1 MEVVVSSTGAVIDP
15 MDFKVSEVLKEV
27 QLDYESPTITKFIDE
42 TIASIKKVINKIP
55 QDLKVGS
62 DLAPGFIRDVNAD
75 KFEFSFKKPASIE
88 VGGSY
93 SIQALTKPSTSI
105 DLFIRLPKECFHEKD
120 YLNHRYHAK
129 RCLYLCVIKKYL
141 DGSSKIGKIEW
152 STFQNEARKP
162 VLVVY
167 PVQEPDEIPGFCI
180 RLIPTA
186 TSLFSVPKLN
196 LARSNVRAL
205 DKGMAPQATPRY
217 NSSILEDMF
226 LEENAEFVRKAF
238 LGWKELREALVL
250 IKVCFKIVSF
260 CLPQLVRFVILS
272 EGRICKF
279 LFLMFQ
285 VWARQRTSIYAHD
298 CLNGFLIS
306 VMLSYLATASGGNR
320 VNKSMKTVQI
330 FRVTL
335 DFIANSKLWDK
346 GLLLQPHNRSN
357 LSKEERKQY
366 QQLFPVVL
374 CDSSSQLNLAFRITK
389 HGFSE
394 LRDEAAQTLNC
405 IDKYRDG
412 GFEEV
417 FMTKVDFAAKYDY
430 CIRIKADD
438 SKEVY
443 ASGFCLDEECWRTY
457 EEKVHCLLEQALGD
471 RAKSVRVTWRS
482 SPSQWKIEEGFSEFS
497 TSPLVVGILTSA
509 PEKSFRGVDVGPNA
523 ENKEEAHKYRKF
535 WGEKAELRRFKDG
548 VIAESTVWECQHW
561 ERHLIVKRICEYIL
575 SRHLALPE
583 EKITCVAEQLDFC
596 LLHGGKGNAITQLPA
611 NKYFHFSFILLFP
624 LFFFSFFF
632 FLFSVKAYTQLSIL
646 VPISDSVSFHGS
658 LLAAFEV
665 LSKRLRSIK
674 DIPLSVS
681 SVQPL
686 DPAFRSTSVFLPEPH
701 PLANE
706 KVKGR
711 TSQFPSTCIQPV
723 EVMIQLEGS
732 GNWPMDDVAI
742 QKTKHAFLLQI
753 GDSLQ
758 KSWGSRCIASEDEVD
773 VLMSGYAFR
782 LRILHE
788 RGLSLVRK
796 KVGNERMKR
805 ITSGDKEL
813 FIRGQHSSMINGL
826 LGRYPVYGP
835 VVRLAKR
842 WISAHLFSS
851 FVEEEAVEL
860 FLRLLS
866 NYDWTF
872 SPLIVDIN
880 GDMTSKDEK
889 EIHENFMTSRKAY
902 EESPQNLD
910 RSMFL
915 ATSYD
920 KSSEAWTKYS
930 PNSSDGCLCKTGAEL
945 LTDLIVHDQTDP
957 QKHGRSSLFR
967 TPLNLYDAVI
977 LLHRHKLAFPQRLLS
992 RPDTI
997 PGEMIKAKHVAEGKA
1012 SKDFDPFMLRGDL
1025 EEMKK
1030 NLMVNFDPVHCL
1042 VNNLKKRAREEMDDD
1057 ENDKRQDPID
1067 VLRNVGEVGRGF
1079 VRSVYLFKS
1088 PRLHN

>member
-15 MDFKVSEVLKEV
+15 MDFKVSEALKEV
-27 QLDYESPTITKFIDE
+27 QLDYESPTLTKFIDE
-42 TIASIKKVINKIP
+42 TISSIKQLINKIP
-55 QDLKVGS
+55 EDLKVGS

-75 KFEFSFKKPASIE
+75 KFEFSFKKPAAIE
-88 VGGSY
+88 IGGSY

-129 RCLYLCVIKKYL
+129 RCLYLCIIKKYL
-141 DGSSKIGKIEW
+141 KASSRIKKIEW

-167 PVQEPDEIPGFCI
+167 PVQEGVEIPGFCI

-205 DKGMAPQATPRY
+205 SKDGMAPQATPRY

-226 LEENAEFVRKAF
+226 LEENAEFVRNTF

-250 IKVCFKIVSF
+250 IKV
-260 CLPQLVRFVILS
+260 
-272 EGRICKF
+272 
-279 LFLMFQ
+279 
-285 VWARQRTSIYAHD
+285 WARQRTSIHAHD

-306 VMLSYLATASGGNR
+306 VILSYLATASGGSR
-320 VNKSMKTVQI
+320 VNKSMKTIQI

-346 GLLLQPHNRSN
+346 GLLLQPQNQSK

-366 QQLFPVVL
+366 QQLFPVLL

-389 HGFSE
+389 QAFSE
-394 LRDEAAQTLNC
+394 LRDEAAQTLIC

-417 FMTKVDFAAKYDY
+417 FMTKVDFPAKYDY
-430 CIRIKADD
+430 CIRIKADE

-443 ASGFCLDEECWRTY
+443 ASGFCLDEECWRIY
-457 EEKVHCLLEQALGD
+457 EEKVHSLLEKALGD
-471 RAKSVRVTWRS
+471 RAKAIRVTWKN
-482 SPSQWKIEEGFSEFS
+482 SPSQWKIEEGFSDFS
-497 TSPLVVGILTSA
+497 TSPLVVGILTSS
-509 PEKSFRGVDVGPNA
+509 PEKSFRGVDIGPNA
-523 ENKEEAHKYRKF
+523 ENKVESQKYRKF

-548 VIAESTVWECQHW
+548 TIAESTVWECQQW
-561 ERHLIVKRICEYIL
+561 ERHLIVKRICEYVL

-583 EKITCVAEQLDFC
+583 QKLTCVADQLDFC
-596 LLHGGKGNAITQLPA
+596 LLHGGKD
-611 NKYFHFSFILLFP
+611 
-624 LFFFSFFF
+624 
-632 FLFSVKAYTQLSIL
+632 SI
-646 VPISDSVSFHGS
+646 SFHGS

-665 LSKRLRSIK
+665 LSKRLRSLK
-674 DIPLSVS
+674 EIPLSVS

-686 DPAFRSTSVFLPEPH
+686 DSAFRSTSVFLPAPH
-701 PLANE
+701 PLAKE

-711 TSQFPSTCIQPV
+711 APQELPSTCVQPL

-742 QKTKHAFLLQI
+742 EKTKQSFLLQI
-753 GDSLQ
+753 GESLQ
-758 KSWGSRCIASEDEVD
+758 KSWGSPCVASEDELN

-796 KVGNERMKR
+796 KVGNERMRR
-805 ITSGDKEL
+805 ITSGDTEL

-842 WISAHLFSS
+842 WVSAHLFSS

-860 FLRLLS
+860 LVAYLFLRHLPFHAPSSRITGFLRFLRLLS

-889 EIHENFMTSRKAY
+889 EIYENFMTSRKVY
-902 EESPQNLD
+902 EESPHNLD

-930 PNSSDGCLCKTGAEL
+930 PNSSELKRMVAYARKGAEL
-945 LTDLIVHDQTDP
+945 LTDLIVHDQTDS
-957 QKHGRSSLFR
+957 QKTWKSLFR
-967 TPLNLYDAVI
+967 TPLNMYDAVI

-992 RPDTI
+992 RPELI
-997 PGEMIKAKHVAEGKA
+997 PGEMIQGKHVAEGEA
-1012 SKDFDPFMLRGDL
+1012 SKDFNPFMLRGNL
-1025 EEMKK
+1025 EEMKDQ
-1030 NLMVNFDPVHCL
+1030 LMVNFDPVRCL
-1042 VNNLKKRAREEMDDD
+1042 VEKLKEEFPETFKLWYDSVGGDAIGLTWDKLESKKRAREEDDD
-1057 ENDKRQDPID
+1057 DQNDKRQDPVD

-1088 PRLHN
+1088 PRLQN

>member
-27 QLDYESPTITKFIDE
+27 QLDYESPIITKFIDE
-42 TIASIKKVINKIP
+42 TISSIKKVINKIP

-62 DLAPGFIRDVNAD
+62 DLASGFIRDVNAD

-88 VGGSY
+88 IGGSY

-105 DLFIRLPKECFHEKD
+105 DLFISLPKECFHEKD

-129 RCLYLCVIKKYL
+129 RCLYLCIIKKYL
-141 DGSSKIGKIEW
+141 NASSKIKKIEW

-167 PVQEPDEIPGFCI
+167 PVQELDEIIPGFFI

-205 DKGMAPQATPRY
+205 NKEGMALQATPRY
-217 NSSILEDMF
+217 CSSILEDMF
-226 LEENAEFVRKAF
+226 LEENAEFVRKTF
-238 LGWKELREALVL
+238 LGWKELREALIL
-250 IKVCFKIVSF
+250 IK
-260 CLPQLVRFVILS
+260 
-272 EGRICKF
+272 
-279 LFLMFQ
+279 
-285 VWARQRTSIYAHD
+285 VWARQRTSIYSHD

-306 VMLSYLATASGGNR
+306 VILSYLATASGGNR
-320 VNKSMKTVQI
+320 VKKSMKTVQI

-346 GLLLQPHNRSN
+346 GLLLQPHNQSN

-394 LRDEAAQTLNC
+394 LRDEAAQTLSC

-430 CIRIKADD
+430 CIRIKADE

-457 EEKVHCLLEQALGD
+457 EEKVHSLLEQALGD
-471 RAKSVRVTWRS
+471 RAKSIRVTWRS
-482 SPSQWKIEEGFSEFS
+482 CPSQWKIEEGFSEFS

-523 ENKEEAHKYRKF
+523 ENKEEALKYRKF

-548 VIAESTVWECQHW
+548 IIAESTVWECQHW
-561 ERHLIVKRICEYIL
+561 ERHLIIKRICDYIL

-596 LLHGGKGNAITQLPA
+596 LLHGGK
-611 NKYFHFSFILLFP
+611 
-624 LFFFSFFF
+624 
-632 FLFSVKAYTQLSIL
+632 
-646 VPISDSVSFHGS
+646 DSVSFHGS

-686 DPAFRSTSVFLPEPH
+686 DPAFRSTSVFLPAPH

-711 TSQFPSTCIQPV
+711 TSQLPSTCIQPV

-742 QKTKHAFLLQI
+742 EKTKHAFLLQI

-860 FLRLLS
+860 LVAYLFLRHLPFYAPSSRITGFLRFLRLLS

-889 EIHENFMTSRKAY
+889 EIYENFMTSRKAY

-930 PNSSDGCLCKTGAEL
+930 PNSSELKRMVAYAKTGAEL
-945 LTDLIVHDQTDP
+945 LTDLIVHDQTDA
-957 QKHGRSSLFR
+957 QKTWKSLFR

-992 RPDTI
+992 RPETV

-1012 SKDFDPFMLRGDL
+1012 SKYFDPFMLRGDL

-1030 NLMVNFDPVHCL
+1030 NLMVNFDPVRCL
-1042 VNNLKKRAREEMDDD
+1042 VNDLKEEFSETFKLWYDSVGGDAIGLTWDKLDSKKRAREEMDED

-1088 PRLHN
+1088 PRLQN

>member
-27 QLDYESPTITKFIDE
+27 QLDYESSTIIKFIDE
-42 TIASIKKVINKIP
+42 TISSIKKVINKIP

-62 DLAPGFIRDVNAD
+62 DFAPGFIRDVNAD
-75 KFEFSFKKPASIE
+75 KFEFSFKKPASIDI
-88 VGGSY
+88 GGSY

-129 RCLYLCVIKKYL
+129 RCLYLCVIKKHL
-141 DGSSKIGKIEW
+141 G
-152 STFQNEARKP
+152 
-162 VLVVY
+162 
-167 PVQEPDEIPGFCI
+167 VQEPDEIPGFCI

-186 TSLFSVPKLN
+186 TSLFSVLKLN

-205 DKGMAPQATPRY
+205 DKEGMAPQATPRY

-226 LEENAEFVRKAF
+226 LEENAEFVRKTF
-238 LGWKELREALVL
+238 LGWKELREALIL
-250 IKVCFKIVSF
+250 IK
-260 CLPQLVRFVILS
+260 
-272 EGRICKF
+272 
-279 LFLMFQ
+279 
-285 VWARQRTSIYAHD
+285 VWARQRTSIYSHD

-306 VMLSYLATASGGNR
+306 VILSYLATASGGNR

-335 DFIANSKLWDK
+335 DFVANSKLWDK
-346 GLLLQPHNRSN
+346 GLLLQPHNQSN

-430 CIRIKADD
+430 CIRIKADE

-457 EEKVHCLLEQALGD
+457 EEKVHSLLEQALGD

-523 ENKEEAHKYRKF
+523 ENKEEALKYRKF

-548 VIAESTVWECQHW
+548 VIAESTVWECQHC

-583 EKITCVAEQLDFC
+583 KKIT
-596 LLHGGKGNAITQLPA
+596 
-611 NKYFHFSFILLFP
+611 Y
-624 LFFFSFFF
+624 
-632 FLFSVKAYTQLSIL
+632 
-646 VPISDSVSFHGS
+646 SVSFHGS

-686 DPAFRSTSVFLPEPH
+686 DPAFRSTSVFLP
-701 PLANE
+701 
-706 KVKGR
+706 
-711 TSQFPSTCIQPV
+711 
-723 EVMIQLEGS
+723 LEGS

-742 QKTKHAFLLQI
+742 EKTKHAFLLQI

-758 KSWGSRCIASEDEVD
+758 KSWGSRCIASEDELD

-835 VVRLAKR
+835 VVLLAKR

-860 FLRLLS
+860 LVAYLFLRHLPFYAPSSRITGFLRFLRLLS

-872 SPLIVDIN
+872 SPLIVNIN

-910 RSMFL
+910 RPMFL

-930 PNSSDGCLCKTGAEL
+930 PNSSELKRMVAYAKTGAEL

-957 QKHGRSSLFR
+957 QKTWKSLFR

-992 RPDTI
+992 RHETI
-997 PGEMIKAKHVAEGKA
+997 PGEMRKGKA

-1030 NLMVNFDPVHCL
+1030 NLMVNFDPVRCL
-1042 VNNLKKRAREEMDDD
+1042 VNNLKEEFPETFKLWYDSVGGDAIGLTWDKLESKERAREEMDDD

-1088 PRLHN
+1088 PRLQN

>member
-27 QLDYESPTITKFIDE
+27 QFDYESPTITKFIDE
-42 TIASIKKVINKIP
+42 TISSIKKIINKIP
-55 QDLKVGS
+55 QDLKVVS

-75 KFEFSFKKPASIE
+75 KFEFSFKKPASIDI
-88 VGGSY
+88 GGSY

-141 DGSSKIGKIEW
+141 NDPSKIKKIEW
-152 STFQNEARKP
+152 SAFQNEARKP
-162 VLVVY
+162 ALVVY
-167 PVQEPDEIPGFCI
+167 PVQEPDEIIPGFYI

-205 DKGMAPQATPRY
+205 NKDGMAPEATPRY

-226 LEENAEFVRKAF
+226 LEENAEFVRKTF
-238 LGWKELREALVL
+238 LGWKELREALIL
-250 IKVCFKIVSF
+250 IK
-260 CLPQLVRFVILS
+260 
-272 EGRICKF
+272 
-279 LFLMFQ
+279 
-285 VWARQRTSIYAHD
+285 VWARQRTSIYSHD

-306 VMLSYLATASGGNR
+306 VILSYLATASGGNR

-346 GLLLQPHNRSN
+346 GLLLQPHNQSN

-394 LRDEAAQTLNC
+394 LRDEATQTLNC

-417 FMTKVDFAAKYDY
+417 FMTKVDFAVKYDY
-430 CIRIKADD
+430 CIRIKADE

-457 EEKVHCLLEQALGD
+457 EEKVHSLLEQALGD
-471 RAKSVRVTWRS
+471 RAKSIRVTWRC

-497 TSPLVVGILTSA
+497 ASPLVVGILTSA

-523 ENKEEAHKYRKF
+523 ENKEEALKYRKF

-583 EKITCVAEQLDFC
+583 GKITCVAEQLDFC
-596 LLHGGKGNAITQLPA
+596 LLHGGK
-611 NKYFHFSFILLFP
+611 
-624 LFFFSFFF
+624 
-632 FLFSVKAYTQLSIL
+632 
-646 VPISDSVSFHGS
+646 DSVSFHGN

-686 DPAFRSTSVFLPEPH
+686 DPAFRSTSVFLPAPH

-711 TSQFPSTCIQPV
+711 TSQELSTCIQPV

-742 QKTKHAFLLQI
+742 EKTKHAFLLQI
-753 GDSLQ
+753 GESLQ

-813 FIRGQHSSMINGL
+813 FICGQHSSMINGL

-851 FVEEEAVEL
+851 FLEEEAVEL
-860 FLRLLS
+860 LVAYLFLRHLPFYAPSSRITGFLRFLRLLS

-910 RSMFL
+910 RPMFL

-930 PNSSDGCLCKTGAEL
+930 PNSSELKRMVAYAKKGAEL

-957 QKHGRSSLFR
+957 QKTWKSLFR

-977 LLHRHKLAFPQRLLS
+977 LLHRHKLAFPRRLLS
-992 RPDTI
+992 RPETI
-997 PGEMIKAKHVAEGKA
+997 PGEMMKAKHAAEGKA

-1030 NLMVNFDPVHCL
+1030 NLMVNFDPVRCL
-1042 VNNLKKRAREEMDDD
+1042 VNNLKEEFPETFKLWYDSVGGDAIGLTWDKLESKKRAREEMDDD

-1088 PRLHN
+1088 PRLQN